1 MKATSLPLVVTM
13 GDPAGIGPDI
23 TIDLW
28 RRRAQL
34 DLPPFA
40 VLGSPTLLAER
51 AKLLNAEI
59 AVSEIDQVSDVLSQA
74 EALPVLPLENQVLA
88 KPGKPDRNN
97 AEAIL
102 EAIRRAVDLTMSG
115 KAAAIVTN
123 PIAKAILYDA
133 GFGFPGHTEY
143 LAELA
148 KQHTD
153 EAHMPVMMLAGPDLN
168 VVPVTIHIPLR
179 KVPEQLTTD
188 LIVETGL
195 TTSCDL
201 ESRFGISKPRIA
213 VAGLN
218 PHAGE
223 SGSFGSEDLAIIA
236 PAIAEM
242 RAQGVNAFGP
252 LPADTMF
259 HAEARRDY
267 DAALCMYHDQALIPA
282 KALAFNDTV
291 NTTLGLPFIRTSPD
305 HGTAFDIAGSGKAHS
320 GSLLA
325 AMKLAAR
332 MAAHQRKQRH
342 VGD

>member
-1 MKATSLPLVVTM
+1 MESTSRPLVVTM

-28 RRRAQL
+28 RRRTQL
-34 DLPPFA
+34 DLPPFV
-40 VLGSPTLLAER
+40 VLGSAALLEER
-51 AKLLNAEI
+51 AKHLNAGI
-59 AVSEIDQVSDVLSQA
+59 AIAEVEQVSDALSQTD
-74 EALPVLPLENQVLA
+74 ALPVLPLENLVSA

-97 AEAIL
+97 AKAIL
-102 EAIRRAVDLTMSG
+102 EAIRRAVDLTISG
-115 KAAAIVTN
+115 KAAAMITN
-123 PIAKAILYDA
+123 PIAKAILYNA
-133 GFGFPGHTEY
+133 GFGFPGHTEF

-148 KQHTD
+148 KQHTG
-153 EAHMPVMMLAGPDLN
+153 EEHMPVMMLAGPDLN

-179 KVPEQLTTD
+179 KVPEILTTN
-188 LIVETGL
+188 LVVETGL
-195 TTSCDL
+195 TTSRDL

-223 SGSFGSEDLAIIA
+223 SGSFGSEDIAIIA

-242 RAQGVNAFGP
+242 RARGVNAFGP

-305 HGTAFDIAGSGKAHS
+305 HGTAFDIAGTGKAHS

-325 AMKLAAR
+325 ALKLADR
-332 MAAHQRKQRH
+332 MAAQERQQRNG
-342 VGD
+342 GD